1 VYVCVRESE
10 CEHHAHTLCRV
21 NTLTHTECKPH
32 AHTLCRVNTRTHTEC
47 VAVCGSVWQC
57 AAVCC
62 SVLHMMRNAS
72 QHVATSVLQ
81 CVAVCGSVWQCVAV
95 CGSVLQ
101 RVAYDA
107 ECIATCCNECIAMC
121 CSVLQCA
128 AVCCS
133 VLQSHAHRLCRV
145 RVRASIHTL
154 TQCVNER
161 VRSESASL
169 CLHTHTP
176 SADSAVRIREQ
187 CVAECCSVLQ

>member
-1 VYVCVRESE
+1 MLQRVYCNV
-10 CEHHAHTLCRV
+10 LQ
-21 NTLTHTECKPH
+21 
-32 AHTLCRVNTRTHTEC
+32 C

-57 AAVCC
+57 VVVCCSVLHMMRNASQHVATSVLQYVAVCCSVLQCVAVRCSVLQCVVVCC

-81 CVAVCGSVWQCVAV
+81 CVAV
-95 CGSVLQ
+95 
-101 RVAYDA
+101 
-107 ECIATCCNECIAMC
+107 C